1 MKRALIAVAIFGLS
15 GCGHLVTSGPSNLLA
30 DDAKQAQLE
39 STLTNLPVDG
49 RYTAKNFGLEASSAT
64 TVEEANKAYPDY
76 GWNGRAEAIG
86 GERLY
91 EGEWHNYIYF
101 KGRKNA
107 EHIAYKALL
116 AGDQVKRLR
125 DSYFGDKLIVVD
137 VDDQAHATYT
147 CYAAEPRKAG
157 ILPSLLMLNIPI
169 DAAAKAQHE
178 RDVESDDAYWSCSAQ
193 ATVRVLSGRPVQ
205 RYKGK

>member
-1 MKRALIAVAIFGLS
+1 MKRALIAVANLGLS

-30 DDAKQAQLE
+30 DDAKQALVE
-39 STLTNLPVDG
+39 STLTNTPVDG

-64 TVEEANKAYPDY
+64 TVEEANKAYPEY
-76 GWNGRAEAIG
+76 GWNGRAEVMG
-86 GERLY
+86 GERLH

-107 EHIAYKALL
+107 ERIAYKALL
-116 AGDQVKRLR
+116 AGDQVKTLR
-125 DSYFGDKLIVVD
+125 DRYFGDKLLVVD
-137 VDDQAHATYT
+137 VDDQAHATYK
-147 CYAAEPRKAG
+147 CYAAEPRKAD
-157 ILPSLLMLNIPI
+157 ILPGLLMLNVPI
-169 DAAAKAQHE
+169 DAAAKAQHQ
-178 RDVESDDAYWSCSAQ
+178 RDVESDQAYWSCAAE